1 MSTSDNSIIIEQI
14 IPIEYFCDF
23 VFCLDITGGMAP
35 LLRNFKKAIV
45 NLHNMLEELYL
56 EYSRKIVSL
65 RVKIIA
71 FRDIYFDGQYWLE
84 TSDFFSLPSQTNE
97 LLDALDSLDAKGGGD
112 DPESSLEAL
121 ALAMKTDWVK
131 ISDLNTQRSRH
142 VIVLF
147 TDDAAHKFEEVETY
161 TGVNYPSGIPK
172 SYNELWMFWN
182 GSQPLDGN
190 TERTLYMD
198 KRAKRILIFA
208 PERCYPWDDMIED
221 FSNMYLVPV
230 EQALGV
236 SDISSETMLK
246 YIRSAVI

>member
-1 MSTSDNSIIIEQI
+1 MSTSDNSIIIEPI

-84 TSDFFSLPSQTNE
+84 TSNFFSLPSQTNE

-147 TDDAAHKFEEVETY
+147 TDDAAHRFEEAETY
-161 TGVNYPSGIPK
+161 TGVNYPSGMPK
-172 SYNELWMFWN
+172 SYKELLMAWN
-182 GSQPLDGN
+182 GQGDISLS
-190 TERTLYMD
+190 MD
-198 KRAKRILIFA
+198 KRAKRLIVFA
-208 PERCYPWDDMIED
+208 PEESYPWSDMSED
-221 FSNMYLVPV
+221 FENAVFLPMTKA
-230 EQALGV
+230 EGGE
-236 SDISSETMLK
+236 DIAREAIINT
-246 YIRSAVI
+246 IGGTI